1 MINYLT
7 KLITLQFICIFLN
20 ILLLYIFL
28 QFIHFQIQ
36 YEKFIF
42 LKLIF

>member
-7 KLITLQFICIFLN
+7 KLITLQFIRFFLN
-20 ILLLYIFL
+20 ILFLNIFL
-28 QFIHFQIQ
+28 QLIHFQIQ